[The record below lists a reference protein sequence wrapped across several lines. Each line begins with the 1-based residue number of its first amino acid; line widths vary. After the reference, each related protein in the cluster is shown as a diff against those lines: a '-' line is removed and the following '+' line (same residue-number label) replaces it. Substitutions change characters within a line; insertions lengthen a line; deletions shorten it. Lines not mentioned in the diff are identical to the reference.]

1 MKMKVKKLIENSENL
16 VNKNSE
22 NRLEKVIETKGLSY
36 NKGLDN
42 KTDKILTGKWIELK
56 LWSTSE

>member
-1 MKMKVKKLIENSENL
+1 MKMKVKKLSENSENL

-42 KTDKILTGKWIELK
+42 
-56 LWSTSE
+56 

>member
-1 MKMKVKKLIENSENL
+1 MKMKVKKLIENFENL

-42 KTDKILTGKWIELK
+42 KTDEILTGKWIELK
-56 LWSTSE
+56 FWSTSE

>member
-42 KTDKILTGKWIELK
+42 KTDEILTGKLIELK
-56 LWSTSE
+56 VWSTSE